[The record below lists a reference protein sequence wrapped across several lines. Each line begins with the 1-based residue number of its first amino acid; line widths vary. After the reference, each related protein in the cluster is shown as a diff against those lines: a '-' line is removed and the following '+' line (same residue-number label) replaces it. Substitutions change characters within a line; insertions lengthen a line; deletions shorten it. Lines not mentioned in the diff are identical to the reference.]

1 MLALTGEEMS
11 EYETGSQFPM
21 SEDDLRDADRE
32 TQLDVM
38 ESWFREQFEDPA
50 ERTPYESAEGGY
62 IWIWGGPYDAREELE
77 SEFSG
82 VVPEDVIDELVD
94 KLEGECF
101 EWAPTPSRDDY
112 DNYLVEDIAR
122 ITEYYHNF
130 AGAIV
135 DIEKLLKTEVDSS
148 VSTLFHRMLFVNAI
162 TALETYLS
170 DALINTVVNR
180 PKLMRRFIET
190 TPEFRS
196 EKVALS
202 EVFNAVEKI
211 EQKARSYL
219 IDVVWHHLDRVKPMY
234 RNTLGIEFPDDIGPL
249 FKAILVRHDI
259 VHRNGKTKAGE
270 EIIVTRDQ
278 ITDLLRQI
286 KSFVQSIDQQVAS
299 VKESVARDQQ
309 ESEL

>member
-1 MLALTGEEMS
+1 MS
-11 EYETGSQFPM
+11 GHETGSQLPM
-21 SEDDLRDADRE
+21 SEEALRDADRK
-32 TQLDVM
+32 TQLEVM
-38 ESWFREQFEDPA
+38 EGWFRERFEDPA

-77 SEFSG
+77 GEFSG
-82 VVPEDVIDELVD
+82 VVPDDVIDELVEE
-94 KLEGECF
+94 LEGECYQ
-101 EWAPTPSRDDY
+101 WAPTPGPDDY

-130 AGAIV
+130 AGAIL
-135 DIEKLLKTEVDSS
+135 DIEKLLETEVDSS
-148 VSTLFHRMLFVNAI
+148 VSPVFHRMLFVNAI

-170 DALINTVVNR
+170 DAFINSVVNT

-202 EVFNAVEKI
+202 QVFDAVEKI

-234 RNTLGIEFPDDIGPL
+234 RDTLGIDFHDDMGPL
-249 FKAILVRHDI
+249 FKAVLVRHDI
-259 VHRNGKTKAGE
+259 VHRNGKTKLGG
-270 EIIVTRDQ
+270 EIIVTRDE
-278 ITDLLRQI
+278 IGSLLRQI
-286 KSFVQSIDQQVAS
+286 EGFVQHIDQQVAS
-299 VKESVARDQQ
+299 VREDAAVDQQ
-309 ESEL
+309 KSEL